1 MHLNGSVH
9 LNKEVGK
16 KFVLV
21 PSKVGIRKYF
31 SAFLRVS
38 KSQKKDGYSQR
49 KKMELWLTRTV
60 LSILAPGQC
69 HYQGLGLLF
78 QALMIK
84 VSIQSCE

>member
-49 KKMELWLTRTV
+49 KKDGVM
-60 LSILAPGQC
+60 AN
-69 HYQGLGLLF
+69 
-78 QALMIK
+78 
-84 VSIQSCE
+84 